1 MYSRSSGRDLRVPH
15 NYGGNAFGIRGS
27 TPVEDLTRRRPPS
40 PPLEA
45 SAEEYGGRE
54 TPVAESDSAQHE
66 PHRQEAKKEL
76 PTLSPIGEIGAE
88 ELLLIALALIIF
100 QSGKEPQLALIL
112 LALLFVQ

>member
-40 PPLEA
+40 PTLEA
-45 SAEEYGGRE
+45 SAEEYDPRDTAKE
-54 TPVAESDSAQHE
+54 ENKE
-66 PHRQEAKKEL
+66 PQAITEGKSRQKAS
-76 PTLSPIGEIGAE
+76 PPLSPIGELGTE

>member
-27 TPVEDLTRRRPPS
+27 TPVEDLTRRRPS
-40 PPLEA
+40 APPLEA
-45 SAEEYGGRE
+45 SAEEYDLRD
-54 TPVAESDSAQHE
+54 TPRGVAGAQPSATAEKSEQKSA
-66 PHRQEAKKEL
+66 PVLA
-76 PTLSPIGEIGAE
+76 PIGELGTE